1 MLKTTW
7 RRLIKDRQFTILN
20 LAGLSTGLACSLLIY
35 LWVHDELNIDK
46 FHQKNIYQVMLNE
59 YPGDRIA
66 TTEGTGG
73 GIGDLLQ
80 KNFPDVEYTVTTTP
94 ASWFR
99 NFNLSLKENT
109 LSAKGNFVSKD
120 FFHVFS
126 YEMIQGEKTLAD
138 KNSIVISEQLAQKL
152 FGTADNAIGKE
163 LSWKWQAFAK
173 PCIVSGVYKNFPSN
187 STAQYDFVLPLAAW
201 NDIIPALNTLT
212 GPFNTYVVS
221 KTAIPGKKITD
232 LLHANFSDKRTTP
245 FLRPYADG
253 YLFGKYENGVQA
265 GGRIGYVK
273 LFSIIAIFI
282 LLIACIN
289 FMNLSTAKAS
299 RRIKEVSVKKAL
311 GASRTSL
318 VFQFLGESMLMSLAA
333 LLIALLMVWALL
345 PQFNQLTGKELV
357 FDPALILSILGIALL
372 TGLVAGSYPA
382 LYLSRFKSLKG
393 TVHRS
398 AGELWARK
406 GLVTFQFTVSVVF
419 IIAVMVVYSQ
429 VKFVAAKDPGY
440 SKDNIICFDMQG
452 RAMEKTNT
460 FLAEL
465 KNIPGVV
472 NASSIEQ
479 QIILPSYEPNGGVRW
494 EGKNTDDKIRFYQM
508 PINYDLIETLGI
520 HMAAGRT
527 FSRNYTSD
535 TASVV
540 LNEAAIKTMGIKDP
554 IGKLINLGN
563 RERRIIGVTKN
574 FHFNSLHEEIRPF
587 IFKLAPQETMLV
599 MTKIKAGQESETIQ
613 RINAFWKSFNPGYS
627 LDYRFL
633 DNDYQ
638 VQYASEKLVATLS
651 RYFAGLAI
659 VISCLGLFGLAAFT
673 AERRRKEI
681 GIRKVLGATVSN
693 VVIMLSKDF
702 LQLVG
707 IALLIAFPLS
717 WWVMTQWLQGFA
729 YYVPLNI
736 SVFFIAGS
744 AIMLITLLTVGFQ
757 AVKAALANPANSLH
771 AE

>member
-35 LWVHDELNIDK
+35 LWVHDEMNIDK

-59 YPGDRIA
+59 FPGDRIA
-66 TTEGTGG
+66 TTEGTGINVG
-73 GIGDLLQ
+73 ELVQ
-80 KNFPDVEYTVTTTP
+80 KNIPGVEYTVTTTP
-94 ASWFR
+94 AGWFR
-99 NFNLSLKENT
+99 YFNLSWKDNT
-109 LSAKGNFVSKD
+109 MSAKGNFVSKD
-120 FFHVFS
+120 FFNVFS
-126 YEMIQGEKTLAD
+126 CELVQGTKTLED
-138 KNSIVISEQLAQKL
+138 KNGIVISEQLAQKF
-152 FGTADNAIGKE
+152 FGTADNAVGKE
-163 LSWKWQAFAK
+163 LSWKWLTFGK
-173 PCIVSGVYKNFPSN
+173 PSIVSGVFRNFPAN
-187 STAQYDFVLPLAAW
+187 STMQYDFLLPLAAW
-201 NDIIPALNTLT
+201 NDIIPAFNTLT

-221 KTAIPGKKITD
+221 KAGIPGRQLTD
-232 LLHANFSDKRTTP
+232 MLHANFKDQRTTS
-245 FLRPYADG
+245 FTRSYADV
-253 YLFGKYENGVQA
+253 YLYGKYENGVQA

-273 LFSIIAIFI
+273 LFSIIAVFI

-318 VFQFLGESMLMSLAA
+318 VFQFLGESILMSLAA

-345 PQFNQLTGKELV
+345 PQFNQLTGKQLG
-357 FDPALILSILGIALL
+357 FDHRLIFSIVGIALL

-393 TVHRS
+393 TIHRS

-419 IIAVMVVYSQ
+419 IIAVMVVYNQ

-440 SKDNIICFDMQG
+440 SKDNIICFDMHG
-452 RAMEKTNT
+452 RAAEKAAT
-460 FLAEL
+460 FLAAL
-465 KNIPGVV
+465 KDIPGVV

-479 QIILPSYEPNGGVRW
+479 QIILPSYEPDGGVRW

-508 PINYDLIETLGI
+508 PVNYDLIETLGI
-520 HMAAGRT
+520 SMAAGRT

-535 TASVV
+535 TASVI
-540 LNEAAIKTMGIKDP
+540 LNEAAIKTMGIQDP
-554 IGKLINLGN
+554 IGKLISLGN
-563 RERRIIGVTKN
+563 RERRIVGVTKN

-599 MTKIKAGQESETIQ
+599 MAKIKAGEESATIQ
-613 RINAFWKSFNPGYS
+613 RISGFWKSFNPGFS
-627 LDYRFL
+627 FDYRFL

-693 VVIMLSKDF
+693 VVFMLSKDF
-702 LQLVG
+702 LQLVC

-717 WWVMTQWLQGFA
+717 WWAMTQWLQGFA
-729 YYVPLNI
+729 YYVPL
-736 SVFFIAGS
+736 SVSIFFIAGS
-744 AIMLITLLTVGFQ
+744 AIMLLTLLTVGYQ
-757 AVKAALANPANSLH
+757 AVKAALANPAKSLH